1 MWPFSSPKERR
12 PVVVLHIDQYG
23 LAKGAFF
30 RGDAD
35 VLIVDERDPQ
45 NRVYRLTA
53 ETPSEELR
61 RRIGRHPLGRL
72 LDEEERG
79 MERARLDHQKK
90 LDRQAQRTARSSLTY
105 AR

>member
-1 MWPFSSPKERR
+1 MWPFSSRQERR

-30 RGDAD
+30 RGEAD

-72 LDEEERG
+72 VDDDAAS
-79 MERARLDHQKK
+79 MDRAREQHRKQSENGAKQD
-90 LDRQAQRTARSSLTY
+90 DRSGLNY

>member
-1 MWPFSSPKERR
+1 MWPFSSRQERR

-30 RGDAD
+30 RGEAD

-72 LDEEERG
+72 LDEQDAG
-79 MERARLDHQKK
+79 ADRAQKQAEK
-90 LDRQAQRTARSSLTY
+90 EARREDRSGLSY

>member
-1 MWPFSSPKERR
+1 MWPFSSRQQRR

-23 LAKGAFF
+23 LAKDAVF
-30 RGDAD
+30 RGEVD
-35 VLIVDERDPQ
+35 VLVVDERDPQ

-53 ETPSEELR
+53 ETPSEDLR

-72 LDEEERG
+72 LDEDDAG
-79 MERARLDHQKK
+79 MDRAREP
-90 LDRQAQRTARSSLTY
+90 RGSQAQKEARRDKHSGVTY

>member
-1 MWPFSSPKERR
+1 MWPFQQKQRR

-30 RGDAD
+30 KGDAD

-53 ETPSEELR
+53 ETANEELR

-72 LDEEERG
+72 LDEEER
-79 MERARLDHQKK
+79 MERPQPAPMNRSMAR
-90 LDRQAQRTARSSLTY
+90 A
-105 AR
+105 

>member
-1 MWPFSSPKERR
+1 MWPFSSRKERR

-30 RGDAD
+30 RGEAD

-61 RRIGRHPLGRL
+61 RRVGRHPLGRL
-72 LDEEERG
+72 LDDEETG
-79 MERARLDHQKK
+79 MDRAREQHRTQTEKEAKSD
-90 LDRQAQRTARSSLTY
+90 DRSGLTY

>member
-1 MWPFSSPKERR
+1 MWPFSARQRR

-53 ETPSEELR
+53 ETPEEELR

-72 LDEEERG
+72 LDEEAADER
-79 MERARLDHQKK
+79 RPQQ
-90 LDRQAQRTARSSLTY
+90 RQLRTA
-105 AR
+105 